1 MDRPGVA
8 AAAATVSRDADTLVF
23 RGALVRGAVA
33 ALWRQAQPLRAGIG
47 RLDLSAVSLV
57 DSAGLALLAELTN
70 ESRANESRG
79 HEAKGQQSPAPQSRA
94 DDSRAGDG
102 IAVIGAPTGL
112 AELRAA
118 YRLDDRLAF
127 AS

>member
-1 MDRPGVA
+1 MNQLSMNRPGMV

-23 RGALVRGAVA
+23 RGALARAAVA
-33 ALWRQAQPLRAGIG
+33 ALWRQALPLRDGIG
-47 RLDLSAVSLV
+47 RLDLTAVSLV
-57 DSAGLALLAELTN
+57 DSAGLALLAKL
-70 ESRANESRG
+70 
-79 HEAKGQQSPAPQSRA
+79 A
-94 DDSRAGDG
+94 DDSVTGDG
-102 IAVIGAPTGL
+102 IAVVGAPVGL